1 MPAPDMT
8 SRLANV
14 CPGSHLVH
22 DCRTRSSLAGP
33 DHPQAACPVFNG
45 RTACILNPART
56 DLEIQILPVEF
67 GRSGDRDWFPETL
80 LCMAAA
86 PCVLDQFFHLLR
98 RRGTLQV
105 DGETDAVEGGAGA
118 VQAELV
124 RDIEAATNLNL
135 AIFHR
140 NIVKMREPRN
150 LGEQSKSGAHEEK

>member
-1 MPAPDMT
+1 
-8 SRLANV
+8 
-14 CPGSHLVH
+14 
-22 DCRTRSSLAGP
+22 
-33 DHPQAACPVFNG
+33 
-45 RTACILNPART
+45 
-56 DLEIQILPVEF
+56 
-67 GRSGDRDWFPETL
+67 
-80 LCMAAA
+80 MAAA